1 MQTVPLMATTRP
13 GDTKRVRRRRAP
25 RTFAEFLD
33 RRLKELGMTITEL
46 SFRTRLPERQL
57 RAYRSGANDPGVTNL
72 APIMA
77 ALGDPL
83 PWGETDSRKSSTAR
97 EISLA
102 EWMIRDESSALVSS
116 WVGR

>member
-1 MQTVPLMATTRP
+1 
-13 GDTKRVRRRRAP
+13 
-25 RTFAEFLD
+25 
-33 RRLKELGMTITEL
+33 MTITEL
-46 SFRTRLPERQL
+46 SFQTRLSERQL
-57 RAYRSGANDPGVTNL
+57 RAYRSGANDPGTTNL

-97 EISLA
+97 KVSVA
-102 EWMIRDESSALVSS
+102 EWLMRDESSALVSA